1 MRLGKLVTLLSLPAD
16 QPTLKPSV
24 ICVFLLSLSSPC
36 LLILLEEQ
44 VHFIPSGSFH
54 SQQAVVA
61 LLSFGQS
68 GLGAGDPE

>member
-1 MRLGKLVTLLSLPAD
+1 MRLGKLVTLLSLPTD

-24 ICVFLLSLSSPC
+24 SCIFLFSLSSPC

-44 VHFIPSGSFH
+44 VHFILSGSFH
-54 SQQAVVA
+54 SQQVGVA
-61 LLSFGQS
+61 LLSSGQS